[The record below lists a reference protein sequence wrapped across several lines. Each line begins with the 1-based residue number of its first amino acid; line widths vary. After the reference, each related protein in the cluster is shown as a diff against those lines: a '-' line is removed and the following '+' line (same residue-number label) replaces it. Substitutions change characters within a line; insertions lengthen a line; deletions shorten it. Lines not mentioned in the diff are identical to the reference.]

1 MSKNFNKIKN
11 YYNKGLWTAVMV
23 YNVVGK
29 RTGITQTEFQ
39 LIVGIPYEEF
49 DPEGE

>member
-11 YYNKGLWTAVMV
+11 YYDRGLWTKQMV

-29 RTGITQTEFQ
+29 RTGITAAEYEIITGE
-39 LIVGIPYEEF
+39 PYSA
-49 DPEGE
+49 

>member
-11 YYNKGLWTAVMV
+11 YYSKGLWTITMV

-29 RTGITQTEFQ
+29 KTGITQEEFQ
-39 LIVGIPYEEF
+39 LITGIPYEEF
-49 DPEGE
+49 QGE